1 MKLTKEQKSNEEVV
15 PAVDVELNEEQ
26 LETVSGGSTDPFK
39 PITTS
44 YVPTPTPTFPVK
56 HNY

>member
-1 MKLTKEQKSNEEVV
+1 MKPTKEQKPNEEIIQT
-15 PAVDVELNEEQ
+15 VDVELNEDQ

-44 YVPTPTPTFPVK
+44 YVPTPTFPITK
-56 HNY
+56 NN